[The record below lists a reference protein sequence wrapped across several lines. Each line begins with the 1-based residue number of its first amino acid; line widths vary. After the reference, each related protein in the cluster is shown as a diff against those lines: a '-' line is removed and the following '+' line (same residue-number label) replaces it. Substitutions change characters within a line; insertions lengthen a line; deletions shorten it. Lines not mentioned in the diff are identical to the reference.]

1 MNSNN
6 ITKYGGIL
14 LLELILKSEDFLNA
28 YIDKF
33 VEMQDSAL
41 SFSVDPE
48 CSCKDKIIEHYTKNS
63 EVVADFIG
71 KYISRNPSVID
82 IKDFLMR
89 HESIYVSGKIFK
101 IEKNEKAYSD
111 FITKI
116 KSEGWHYREMS
127 VAVDADSYTIFF
139 S

>member
-48 CSCKDKIIEHYTKNS
+48 CSCKDKIIDHYKNNS
-63 EVVADFIG
+63 DVVADFIG

-89 HESIYVSGKIFK
+89 CESVYVSGKIFK
-101 IEKNEKAYSD
+101 IEKTDQAYSD
-111 FITKI
+111 FVLKI
-116 KSEGWHYREMS
+116 KNEGWNYREMS
-127 VAVDADSYTIFF
+127 VAIDENFYIIFF